1 MSYLEEK
8 TRKIM
13 ERGAHDRAVR
23 GPGGWWNNL
32 SVIPVPAWIIA
43 ALVYTGMLLF
53 TLLYVFQND
62 ANMKLWSPWQKI
74 PFATLMPLFLAVL
87 VLLIGYVNGDA
98 KRRGMRYVM
107 WTLLAIFVP
116 NALGIILYFLLRD
129 PLPAPCPSCG
139 TRVGGAFA
147 FCPQCG
153 TVVSPSCPHCR
164 RTVDRAW
171 ANCAYCGTKLPGA
184 SQTAA

>member
-1 MSYLEEK
+1 MSYVEEK

-13 ERGAHDRAVR
+13 ERGARDRAVA
-23 GPGGWWNNL
+23 GQTGYWASL
-32 SVIPVPAWIIA
+32 KVIPVAAWIIA
-43 ALVYTGMLLF
+43 ALVYSGMLLF
-53 TLLYVFQND
+53 TVLYVFQYD
-62 ANMKLWSPWQKI
+62 ANMKMWSDWQKV
-74 PFATLMPLFLAVL
+74 PFAVFMPLFLVVL

-129 PLPAPCPSCG
+129 PLPAPCPGCG

-153 TVVSPSCPHCR
+153 TVVSPSCPQCR

-171 ANCAYCGTKLPGA
+171 ANCAHCGTKLPGA